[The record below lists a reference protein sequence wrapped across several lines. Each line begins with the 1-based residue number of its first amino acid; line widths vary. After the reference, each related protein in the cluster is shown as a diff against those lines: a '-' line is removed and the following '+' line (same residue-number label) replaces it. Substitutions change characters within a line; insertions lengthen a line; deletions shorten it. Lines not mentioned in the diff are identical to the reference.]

1 MGGCVDGGLNQ
12 NTPVHRDEFDFFL
25 LIGDTTA
32 DKFMDCLPKVPAR
45 RRTYEGPCTATN
57 CGGTIEYTI
66 ADMDFAHTVVL
77 NCPTDRKVSGLK
89 PWVFECFNHK
99 FILRSVILHSPTE
112 HHFVSLNR
120 HANGW
125 MFYDGLGIED
135 SSGRRNPTIRYKN
148 YPTELADEAMQGYN
162 LDIAIYETV
171 RKDEPR
177 VDGNLHGRNDFTA
190 HFAYENYTPP
200 P

>member
-1 MGGCVDGGLNQ
+1 
-12 NTPVHRDEFDFFL
+12 
-25 LIGDTTA
+25 
-32 DKFMDCLPKVPAR
+32 
-45 RRTYEGPCTATN
+45 
-57 CGGTIEYTI
+57 
-66 ADMDFAHTVVL
+66 
-77 NCPTDRKVSGLK
+77 
-89 PWVFECFNHK
+89 
-99 FILRSVILHSPTE
+99 
-112 HHFVSLNR
+112 
-120 HANGW
+120 

-200 P
+200 PIPAVVNETLDVDSEEDHSGNGGQKDDVIITTGSKDDGAKKVRFSLKH